1 MSTTVKI
8 PLGAVLKE
16 ASDFY
21 DQALSYRLAVP
32 TYMSPK
38 FKGLLYSVYRNPLE
52 SCGAKL
58 DNLGYILGNKERWD
72 SELCKL
78 FTLRFLR
85 FFMLRM
91 PSQELN
97 PNALLTS
104 FRSLDTRECRLYL
117 SAYEGVSFSPDY
129 LQNGPTIF
137 LCEPRTLSIK
147 AKARFPNVEKAR
159 VSRNRNEYM
168 YKWINLRYK
177 KTTTGLVKLLPFP
190 KFEAV
195 RLPTGRYSSKG
206 LISSLPGEPLKF
218 SICQLSNSLK
228 TFLQATLDFSVSNTP
243 NAIALASANVILDIA
258 NLIQRQNVAF
268 EISKDTAS
276 DLPLFETPTTDS
288 VRINGFED
296 LDNVYFMPL
305 AEDVDEDEPIRAYR
319 ASQALKFSTN
329 ILSPK
334 ADYEYDEPIQVCVFQ
349 TSDIPSREISK
360 GFVEWDKEPQI
371 EDMEV
376 FEEFDFYNLL

>member
-1 MSTTVKI
+1 
-8 PLGAVLKE
+8 
-16 ASDFY
+16 
-21 DQALSYRLAVP
+21 
-32 TYMSPK
+32 
-38 FKGLLYSVYRNPLE
+38 
-52 SCGAKL
+52 
-58 DNLGYILGNKERWD
+58 
-72 SELCKL
+72 
-78 FTLRFLR
+78 
-85 FFMLRM
+85 
-91 PSQELN
+91 
-97 PNALLTS
+97 
-104 FRSLDTRECRLYL
+104 
-117 SAYEGVSFSPDY
+117 
-129 LQNGPTIF
+129 
-137 LCEPRTLSIK
+137 
-147 AKARFPNVEKAR
+147 
-159 VSRNRNEYM
+159 
-168 YKWINLRYK
+168 
-177 KTTTGLVKLLPFP
+177 
-190 KFEAV
+190 
-195 RLPTGRYSSKG
+195 
-206 LISSLPGEPLKF
+206 
-218 SICQLSNSLK
+218 
-228 TFLQATLDFSVSNTP
+228 
-243 NAIALASANVILDIA
+243 
-258 NLIQRQNVAF
+258 VAF